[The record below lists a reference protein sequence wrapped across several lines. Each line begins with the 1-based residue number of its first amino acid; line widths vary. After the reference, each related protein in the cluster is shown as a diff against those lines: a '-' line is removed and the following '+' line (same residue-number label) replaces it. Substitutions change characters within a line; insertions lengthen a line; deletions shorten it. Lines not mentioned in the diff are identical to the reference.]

1 VPKPREKR
9 LAVNLLCRMRHSDGW
24 SDVRVR
30 NVSSRGLGAI
40 STTPPATGQYV
51 EVRRGPAAV
60 IARVVW
66 RQGCSFGLRTQD
78 KIDLASFVEQRRS
91 VDEGQGEDDN
101 SERRRRP
108 RHEDI
113 ELSAERSRRASS
125 ILQYA
130 VLATAALAAA
140 LIASNAVCDVF
151 AGPLTAASR
160 ALSGSAMDTR

>member
-1 VPKPREKR
+1 VAKPREKR

-24 SDVRVR
+24 SDVRIR

-60 IARVVW
+60 VARVVW
-66 RQGCSFGLRTQD
+66 RQGCSFRLRTQD
-78 KIDLASFVEQRRS
+78 KIDLSSFVEQRRS
-91 VDEGQGEDDN
+91 VDEGQGDDN
-101 SERRRRP
+101 SERRTRP
-108 RHEDI
+108 RHEDVA
-113 ELSAERSRRASS
+113 LSAERSRRASS

-160 ALSGSAMDTR
+160 ALSGSATDSR

>member
-1 VPKPREKR
+1 
-9 LAVNLLCRMRHSDGW
+9 MRQSDGW
-24 SDVRVR
+24 TDVRVR
-30 NVSSRGLGAI
+30 NVSSRGLGAF

-60 IARVVW
+60 VARVVW

-78 KIDLASFVEQRRS
+78 KIDLANFVEHRRS
-91 VDEGQGEDDN
+91 VDEGQGEGDN

-108 RHEDI
+108 RHEDVA
-113 ELSAERSRRASS
+113 LSAERSRRAGS

-130 VLATAALAAA
+130 VLAMAALAAA
-140 LIASNAVCDVF
+140 LIASSAVGEVF

-160 ALSGSAMDTR
+160 ALSGSVTDSR

>member
-9 LAVNLLCRMRHSDGW
+9 LAVNLLCRMRHGDGW
-24 SDVRVR
+24 SDVRIR

-60 IARVVW
+60 VARVVW

-91 VDEGQGEDDN
+91 VDEGQGERDN
-101 SERRRRP
+101 PERRRRP

-113 ELSAERSRRASS
+113 ALSAERSRRASS

-130 VLATAALAAA
+130 VLAAAALAAA
-140 LIASNAVCDVF
+140 MIASNAVCEVF

-160 ALSGSAMDTR
+160 ALSGSATDSR